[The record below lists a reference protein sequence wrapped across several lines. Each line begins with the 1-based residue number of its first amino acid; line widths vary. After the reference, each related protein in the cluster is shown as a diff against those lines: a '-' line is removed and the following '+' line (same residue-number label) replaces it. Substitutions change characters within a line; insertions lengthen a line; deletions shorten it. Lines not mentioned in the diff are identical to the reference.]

1 MYQRQSIKLSKQIR
15 LIAYCTSVGELIGAK
30 IRLLVTAVGDGLFW
44 LQFLGDGDQLKMLL
58 TDSLH

>member
-15 LIAYCTSVGELIGAK
+15 LITYCTSVGELIGAK